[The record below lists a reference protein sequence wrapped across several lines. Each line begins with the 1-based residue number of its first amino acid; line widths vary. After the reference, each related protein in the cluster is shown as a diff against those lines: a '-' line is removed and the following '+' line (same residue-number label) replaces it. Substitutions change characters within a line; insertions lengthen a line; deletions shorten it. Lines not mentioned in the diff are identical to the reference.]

1 MAHYNA
7 EAEPFE
13 EASGGLSEISFF
25 FLISLPQIQ
34 GNRSGQRRP
43 SPGELDAFYRDM
55 ERTDLERKLSKPK
68 RSSSIWSRKSLRRT
82 STNQSQSQ
90 PQPASAAKL
99 TSPSTS
105 SLANAY
111 PRSLNGHDRG
121 ESADTVPPM
130 PIMLSRSIVPD
141 RLPELPAW
149 YKENTNHS
157 VRYPIHNP
165 VGPRWYKN
173 HHLVAPASTRPSR
186 PPSVF
191 SPSFPPIA
199 SSGEA
204 GPAPSRSASNSP
216 LPTPNSSQ
224 TDMRP
229 RSRKTSQTARD
240 NVDLLDVSDP
250 WGAPWHHESP
260 YDVGLSSSPASFEES
275 GHSSPT
281 AHGPTNAHAAA
292 SRSRSTSVA
301 TAQNRRKTV
310 TPSPL
315 SQSTSAIHLQVPEKA
330 QISRKLSKRRTVG
343 IFGRH
348 TSAPTTPSDETNPRG
363 ESPAS
368 LGSSFLAPTSKNDR
382 RGSVLGRLAKR
393 FSIIRKP
400 LPVAAPM
407 QVIRQPSPEKRQP
420 SPEKRQ
426 PSPEK
431 RQPSPEKFHAPE
443 PVKRVPPPLLHQE
456 SSFVVIHPQPEPARV
471 EVDRTS
477 SISIEA
483 EVPYTM
489 GRLTVANPD
498 PGSVESTPV
507 QREIS
512 LPREERAV
520 EHERVPTDET
530 IHSTSSKSPIAMQ
543 GVQLPARSPEP
554 VASSSS
560 LSVPSQRHSSSTI
573 EPRPTSR
580 SASPP
585 PLSPPPPPPPEKPFQ
600 TPYREER
607 SSSGPPASTERSSS
621 PLTSKAQPSRGRVQS
636 PPAGTSTSAGRP
648 PSQSPTKAPAGRPQS
663 QSPTKAKPMLEKPQP
678 PPPSS
683 PSPKLPAVPFPP
695 HFEPPPVSPS
705 DLAYMLPEMT
715 ADISPLSTSSI
726 LVNPPTPYTKE
737 KPMPDEPDPAPP
749 PVPSKRPS
757 RDPSPV
763 SVTGRET
770 ETFRLV
776 RSASGTVYASS
787 ETIRAAG
794 EQWEVIESSK
804 SKGKNRSQDWESD
817 SRKEQ
822 RRQAKADKEPDPDQ
836 RKSRS
841 ERYNRRSADGHHHRA
856 PIPETLLSSSP
867 PHQDRSKRD
876 DERERKAER
885 KPVNVDKPQPA
896 PPGPAPPLPTRNP
909 SRTSKS
915 ARPTSEV
922 PTAEDMNQMKAR
934 EAWDMD
940 RLWKARSM
948 SGMEAN
954 GIAAAPVPPS
964 VPPVPVPNGRS
975 TEDLPAVYGSSHTAF
990 MVSTPFQPPSS
1001 STPIY
1006 YSMPPAPPSVVYPA
1020 GYPFDVGTPSTNHA
1034 SPSSSEHAS
1043 LSSHQ
1048 PLPNPLPEPP
1058 RESPYEPAPLTL
1070 PDYWGKYAAASV
1082 TTAH

>member
-13 EASGGLSEISFF
+13 EASE
-25 FLISLPQIQ
+25 

-43 SPGELDAFYRDM
+43 SPGELDAFYRQM

-68 RSSSIWSRKSLRRT
+68 RSSSIWSRKSRRA
-82 STNQSQSQ
+82 STGP
-90 PQPASAAKL
+90 PQPGSASQL

-105 SLANAY
+105 SLAHAQ
-111 PRSLNGHDRG
+111 PRSVNGHDRG

-149 YKENTNHS
+149 YKENTNHF
-157 VRYPIHNP
+157 VRYPLHNP

-173 HHLVAPASTRPSR
+173 YHLTAPANPRPSG

-191 SPSFPPIA
+191 SASFPPIA

-216 LPTPNSSQ
+216 LPTPNS
-224 TDMRP
+224 P
-229 RSRKTSQTARD
+229 RVITLICWT
-240 NVDLLDVSDP
+240 LPDP

-260 YDVGLSSSPASFEES
+260 YDVGLSSSPASFEEN

-281 AHGPTNAHAAA
+281 AHAAPNGRA
-292 SRSRSTSVA
+292 GTIRSLSPSVQ

-348 TSAPTTPSDETNPRG
+348 TSAPTSPADETSPRG

-368 LGSSFLAPTSKNDR
+368 LGPSFLAPTSKSDR
-382 RGSVLGRLAKR
+382 RGSVLGRLVKR
-393 FSIIRKP
+393 FSVIRKP
-400 LPVAAPM
+400 QPVVAPM
-407 QVIRQPSPEKRQP
+407 RVLRTPSPEKRQP

-431 RQPSPEKFHAPE
+431 LHAPE

-456 SSFVVIHPQPEPARV
+456 ESFVVIHPQPEPVRV

-483 EVPYTM
+483 EIPYTM

-507 QREIS
+507 QREIP

-530 IHSTSSKSPIAMQ
+530 THSTPTQSPIVMP
-543 GVQLPARSPEP
+543 GIQLPQSPARSPEP

-560 LSVPSQRHSSSTI
+560 LPVPSQRYSSNTV
-573 EPRPTSR
+573 ELQPTSPA
-580 SASPP
+580 ASTP
-585 PLSPPPPPPPEKPFQ
+585 PLSPPPPPPPEKPF
-600 TPYREER
+600 PILYHEER
-607 SSSGPPASTERSSS
+607 PFSGPPASLSTERSSS
-621 PLTSKAQPSRGRVQS
+621 PSKAQSSRGRVQS
-636 PPAGTSTSAGRP
+636 PPAGTSASVGRP
-648 PSQSPTKAPAGRPQS
+648 PSQSPTKAPVGRPQS
-663 QSPTKAKPMLEKPQP
+663 QSPTKGKPMLEKPQP
-678 PPPSS
+678 PPPPSSPSS

-695 HFEPPPVSPS
+695 HFEQPPVSPS
-705 DLAYMLPEMT
+705 DLAYTLPEMT
-715 ADISPLSTSSI
+715 ADISPLSTSSM
-726 LVNPPTPYTKE
+726 LVNPPTPYTKD
-737 KPMPDEPDPAPP
+737 KPIPDEPEPAPP
-749 PVPSKRPS
+749 PVPSKRSS

-763 SVTGRET
+763 SVTGRGNRDVPSRT
-770 ETFRLV
+770 QRFRD
-776 RSASGTVYASS
+776 G
-787 ETIRAAG
+787 
-794 EQWEVIESSK
+794 WEVIESSSSK
-804 SKGKNRSQDWESD
+804 NKGKNRSQDWEND

-822 RRQAKADKEPDPDQ
+822 RRQAKAEKEPEPDQ
-836 RKSRS
+836 RKPRS
-841 ERYNRRSADGHHHRA
+841 ERRKRRSADGTRA
-856 PIPETLLSSSP
+856 SIPEPFVSP
-867 PHQDRSKRD
+867 PPPQQERSKRD

-885 KPVNVDKPQPA
+885 KPVDVDKPQPA
-896 PPGPAPPLPTRNP
+896 PPGPAPPVPARNP

-922 PTAEDMNQMKAR
+922 PTAADMNQMKAR

-954 GIAAAPVPPS
+954 GVAAAPGPA
-964 VPPVPVPNGRS
+964 PPVPPMPAPERKEYRESACCIRLKPYSVHGLDAVPAAGLFNPAIPLHAPRPSPRRLPPQGIRS
-975 TEDLPAVYGSSHTAF
+975 TWAPPVLTTHRP
-990 MVSTPFQPPSS
+990 PPPSIHLY
-1001 STPIY
+1001 PRN
-1006 YSMPPAPPSVVYPA
+1006 PSLI
-1020 GYPFDVGTPSTNHA
+1020 
-1034 SPSSSEHAS
+1034 
-1043 LSSHQ
+1043 LS
-1048 PLPNPLPEPP
+1048 PNPRENPLTNPP
-1058 RESPYEPAPLTL
+1058 RFRSPTIGASTLLLLPLHIDLNKKLQYTL
-1070 PDYWGKYAAASV
+1070 HHIICNDGHLHIRTV
-1082 TTAH
+1082 Q

>member
-13 EASGGLSEISFF
+13 EASE
-25 FLISLPQIQ
+25 

-43 SPGELDAFYRDM
+43 SPGELDAFYRQM

-68 RSSSIWSRKSLRRT
+68 RSSSIWSRKSRRA
-82 STNQSQSQ
+82 STGP
-90 PQPASAAKL
+90 PQPGSASQL

-105 SLANAY
+105 SLAHAQ
-111 PRSLNGHDRG
+111 PRSVNGHDRG

-149 YKENTNHS
+149 YKENTNHF
-157 VRYPIHNP
+157 VRYPLHNP

-173 HHLVAPASTRPSR
+173 YHLTAPANPRPSG

-191 SPSFPPIA
+191 SASFPPIA

-240 NVDLLDVSDP
+240 NVDLLDASDP

-260 YDVGLSSSPASFEES
+260 YDVGLSSSPASFEEN

-281 AHGPTNAHAAA
+281 AHAAPNGRA
-292 SRSRSTSVA
+292 GTIRSLSPSVQ

-348 TSAPTTPSDETNPRG
+348 TSAPTSPADETSPRG

-368 LGSSFLAPTSKNDR
+368 LGPSFLAPTSKSDR
-382 RGSVLGRLAKR
+382 RGSVLGRLVKR
-393 FSIIRKP
+393 FSVIRKP
-400 LPVAAPM
+400 QPVVAPM
-407 QVIRQPSPEKRQP
+407 QVLRTPSPEKRQP

-431 RQPSPEKFHAPE
+431 LHAPE

-456 SSFVVIHPQPEPARV
+456 ESFVVIHPQPEPVRV

-483 EVPYTM
+483 EIPYTM

-507 QREIS
+507 QREIP

-530 IHSTSSKSPIAMQ
+530 AHSTPTQSPIVMP
-543 GVQLPARSPEP
+543 GIQLPQSPARSPEP

-560 LSVPSQRHSSSTI
+560 LPVPSQRYSSNTV
-573 EPRPTSR
+573 ELQPTSPA
-580 SASPP
+580 ASTP
-585 PLSPPPPPPPEKPFQ
+585 PLSPPPPPPPEKPF
-600 TPYREER
+600 PILYHEER
-607 SSSGPPASTERSSS
+607 PFSGPPASLSTERSSS
-621 PLTSKAQPSRGRVQS
+621 PSKAQSSRGRVQS
-636 PPAGTSTSAGRP
+636 PPAGTSASVGRP
-648 PSQSPTKAPAGRPQS
+648 PSQSPTKAPVGRPQS
-663 QSPTKAKPMLEKPQP
+663 QSPTKGKPMLEKPQP
-678 PPPSS
+678 PPPPSSPSS

-695 HFEPPPVSPS
+695 HFEQPPVSPS
-705 DLAYMLPEMT
+705 DLAYTLPEMT
-715 ADISPLSTSSI
+715 ADISPLSTSSM
-726 LVNPPTPYTKE
+726 LVNPPTPYTKD
-737 KPMPDEPDPAPP
+737 KPIPDEPEPAPP
-749 PVPSKRPS
+749 PVPSKRSS

-794 EQWEVIESSK
+794 EQWEVIESSSSK
-804 SKGKNRSQDWESD
+804 NKGKNRSQDWEND

-822 RRQAKADKEPDPDQ
+822 RRQAKAEKELEPDQ
-836 RKSRS
+836 RKPRS
-841 ERYNRRSADGHHHRA
+841 ERRKRRSADGTRA
-856 PIPETLLSSSP
+856 SIPEPFVSP
-867 PHQDRSKRD
+867 PPPQQERSKRD

-885 KPVNVDKPQPA
+885 KPVDVDKPQPA
-896 PPGPAPPLPTRNP
+896 PPGPAPPVPARNP

-922 PTAEDMNQMKAR
+922 PTAADMNQMKAR

-954 GIAAAPVPPS
+954 GVAVTPGPAPPVPPM
-964 VPPVPVPNGRS
+964 PAPNGRS
-975 TEDLPAVYGSSHTAF
+975 TENPPAVYGSSHTAF
-990 MVSTPFQPPSS
+990 MVSTPFQPPAS
-1001 STPIY
+1001 STPLY
-1006 YSMPPAPPSVVYPA
+1006 HSMPPAPPPAVYPA

-1034 SPSSSEHAS
+1034 SPATSEHSS
-1043 LSSHQ
+1043 LSSQ
-1048 PLPNPLPEPP
+1048 PLANPLPEPP
-1058 RESPYEPAPLTL
+1058 RESPYEPAPLSI
-1070 PDYWGKYAAASV
+1070 PDYWGKYATAA